1 MLHILLASVFFLAA
15 SVPTAVQLDADRF
28 RVSMVFDDTGPMGHA
43 NAQIALINAA
53 RQHCKGKGQATSEGA
68 LELSSAE
75 PLRKGRKA
83 LGLAE
88 VYRCA
93 PTD

>member
-1 MLHILLASVFFLAA
+1 MHHTIVASAIFLAV
-15 SVPTAVQLDADRF
+15 SVPTVVQVDADRF
-28 RVSMVFDDTGPMGHA
+28 RVEIVFDDPSPMGNA

-53 RQHCKGKGQATSEGA
+53 RKHCKGKGRAISEGE
-68 LELSSAE
+68 LELNSAE
-75 PLRKGRKA
+75 SLRRGKKA

-93 PTD
+93 PTN